1 MRQLRK
7 IITKYKLWVWS
18 AALLALFVGSLV
30 PSFLR
35 QQQQGYWSQ
44 CKSNQKNIVTALE
57 MYAKEYLRTLPEFRG
72 AGRMSYRA
80 EFGKNASL
88 NDEKLEKYF
97 CIECAGSNHKA
108 VGTLAG
114 WPRCNSTQ
122 AFLDRP
128 WW

>member
-7 IITKYKLWVWS
+7 ILTKYKLWVWS

-72 AGRMSYRA
+72 AGRMS
-80 EFGKNASL
+80 
-88 NDEKLEKYF
+88 
-97 CIECAGSNHKA
+97 
-108 VGTLAG
+108 
-114 WPRCNSTQ
+114 
-122 AFLDRP
+122 
-128 WW
+128 